1 MKKKKISLN
10 NPWFVTLISTMIGI
24 ISGLYITSYFENNR
38 LLDAKENALKQV
50 ESELKENYSLLKDF
64 NEKLIEKYEPVGIV
78 LSNLDKKM
86 NLVIHKDSLKSFQLN
101 TSTVFKYDS
110 FTAVDETQIQLH
122 GDFNFNIEAG
132 LMGKKLS
139 SIVWNSYKQTN
150 YLSITNFKCLTAI
163 EAFYELQE
171 EVNERT
177 IIWKNELYQA
187 GFTANKR
194 AIEKFKNAW
203 RMLLL
208 QQKLLLDY
216 YEYIDDILANCK

>member
-1 MKKKKISLN
+1 MGKKKISLN

-38 LLDAKENALKQV
+38 LHKAKENALLQV
-50 ESELKENYSLLKDF
+50 ESELKENHALLKDF
-64 NEKLIEKYEPVGIV
+64 HEKLAERYEPVGII
-78 LSNLDKKM
+78 LSNLDKEMK
-86 NLVIHKDSLKSFQLN
+86 LVIHKDSLQSFQSN
-101 TSTVFKYDS
+101 TNKVFTYKS
-110 FTAVDETQIQLH
+110 FTAVDATQIQFH

-139 SIVWNSYKQTN
+139 SIVWNSYKQMN
-150 YLSITNFKCLTAI
+150 YLSITSFKCLTDV

-171 EVNERT
+171 EANEKAAL
-177 IIWKNELYQA
+177 WKNEFYKA
-187 GFTANKR
+187 SFTEDKQ
-194 AIEKFKNAW
+194 AIEKFMNAW

-216 YEYIDDILANCK
+216 YEFIDDILVNCK